1 MSSPFHILVVD
12 DNDTMR
18 EGIADVLTREGFQ
31 VAVASNAVRALELF
45 SQQRFDCVI
54 SDYKMKPVDGLTLL
68 RQIKEKSPDVDVI
81 LITAFGTVDVAV
93 EVMKAGASDFVT
105 KPFAPDELTV
115 RVKKIIELSEQ
126 RRNLQ
131 KTRDENVYLR
141 SEIQSSYN
149 FGEVIGQSPEMKDVM
164 ALVQKSAGSSTT
176 VLIYGESG
184 TGKELVA
191 RAIHYQSARRD
202 RPFIKVNCAALTET
216 LLESE
221 LFGHEK
227 GAFTGAVKLRKG
239 RFELADTGTLFLDE
253 IGEISPSIQVKLL
266 RVLQEQEFERVGG
279 EMTLSVDTRV
289 IAATNKD
296 LKDLIEKGRFREDL
310 YYRLHVIPIT
320 IPPLRERKEDIPLLL
335 NFFVKKFETELGRRE
350 LTVSE
355 DALNVLMGYDWPGN
369 VRELENVVERAV
381 VLAGS
386 AELTADDFAGLRAKS
401 SALPVSFADIEAMG
415 LTEALEQFE
424 RVMIERALSKSNGG
438 RADAAKLL
446 GLKTSAFYYK
456 LEKYGLL

>member
-31 VAVASNAVRALELF
+31 VVAASNAVRALELF
-45 SQQRFDCVI
+45 SQERFDCVI

-115 RVKKIIELSEQ
+115 RVKKIVELSEQ

-164 ALVQKSAGSSTT
+164 ALVQKSASSSTT

-415 LTEALEQFE
+415 LTEAVEQFE